1 MAKKVL
7 AISTSFRKG
16 GNSDRLMDAW
26 IQGAEE
32 NGNTI
37 EKIYLSNNKIE
48 KCRGCLA
55 CQKIGHCVIKDD
67 MTEILTKMQDA
78 AAQQGFQVI
87 AGVAAVAQHS
97 MLSQYATGRPDKGD
111 ESTLEKFS
119 TQILEKLQAG
129 DTTPP
134 NMPGNRPY
142 KKAGGGLVP
151 AASSACKNC
160 GLCVEKC
167 PVGAIDPKNPRI
179 TDKSKCIGC
188 MRCVAICPEH
198 ARSVNKWMLAAAV
211 LMLKKNCSE
220 RKENQLFL

>member
-1 MAKKVL
+1 MQGNGAKCVVMAVY
-7 AISTSFRKG
+7 
-16 GNSDRLMDAW
+16 GNREFEDTLV
-26 IQGAEE
+26 Q
-32 NGNTI
+32 
-37 EKIYLSNNKIE
+37 
-48 KCRGCLA
+48 
-55 CQKIGHCVIKDD
+55 
-67 MTEILTKMQDA
+67 MQDA

-97 MLSQYATGRPDKGD
+97 MLPQYATGRPDKGD

-160 GLCVEKC
+160 GLLWKNAQWVPLTPKILVS
-167 PVGAIDPKNPRI
+167 PTRASALGACAVWQSAPN
-179 TDKSKCIGC
+179 
-188 MRCVAICPEH
+188 
-198 ARSVNKWMLAAAV
+198 MLV
-211 LMLKKNCSE
+211 
-220 RKENQLFL
+220 R

>member
-48 KCRGCLA
+48 NCRGCLA

-78 AAQQGFQVI
+78 DVVVFATPVYFYGMCGAMKTFLDRTFPLYPDKQHFQEVYLMVTAEDDAEDTVQGTQAALGRLANMQGNGAKCVVMAVYGNREFEDTLVQMQDAAAQQGFQVI
-87 AGVAAVAQHS
+87 A
-97 MLSQYATGRPDKGD
+97 
-111 ESTLEKFS
+111 
-119 TQILEKLQAG
+119 
-129 DTTPP
+129 
-134 NMPGNRPY
+134 
-142 KKAGGGLVP
+142 
-151 AASSACKNC
+151 
-160 GLCVEKC
+160 
-167 PVGAIDPKNPRI
+167 
-179 TDKSKCIGC
+179 
-188 MRCVAICPEH
+188 
-198 ARSVNKWMLAAAV
+198 AAA